1 MKSFRS
7 KNGEGS
13 YRRAAAGVLV
23 LLAFA
28 FLAAIAYPARD
39 GNAASPYY
47 YYYTP
52 PPPDEP
58 IAATGT
64 NFSATEGASFSG
76 TVATFT
82 DPDTSATAS
91 EYTATIAWGDGSN
104 SSGTIAGP
112 VGGPFTVSGTHT
124 YLEEGAYAVAVTII
138 DVDNTSNRDT
148 ATSVANVADAAL
160 TATGLN
166 AISGLSFSGTVAN
179 FTDANTAA
187 PVSDFTATIDWGD
200 GSAQTGGT
208 VSGSG
213 GSFKVDGSHTYGGTG
228 PFTVKVHIL
237 DEGGSTADATTTILI
252 YGVSAGGTFV
262 IGNGR
267 SAVGT
272 NVTFWSAQWSTA
284 NTLSGGSAP
293 ASFKGFA
300 NAPSTLPACGA
311 AWKTDPGSSSEP
323 PNTIPAYMAVIV
335 SSSINESG
343 PTINGNNTREIVV
356 KTNPG
361 YAPNPGHAGTG
372 TVVAVIC

>member
-1 MKSFRS
+1 MKGFRS

-82 DPDTSATAS
+82 DPDTGATAS
-91 EYTATIAWGDGSN
+91 EYSATIAWGDGSS

-112 VGGPFTVSGTHT
+112 VGGPFIVSGAHT
-124 YLEEGAYAVAVTII
+124 YLEEGAYAVAVTIVDI
-138 DVDNTSNRDT
+138 DNTSNRDT
-148 ATSVANVADAAL
+148 ATSVASVADAAV
-160 TATGLN
+160 TATGVN
-166 AISGLSFSGTVAN
+166 AVSGLSFSGTVAN

-187 PVSDFTATIDWGD
+187 PVSDFTATINWGD

-252 YGVSAGGTFV
+252 YGLSAGGTFV

-267 SAVGT
+267 SALGAK
-272 NVTFWSAQWSTA
+272 VTFWSSQWSTA

-293 ASFKGFA
+293 ADFKGFE
-300 NAPSTLPACGA
+300 NTPSTLPACGT
-311 AWKTDPGSSSEP
+311 AWKTDPGASAAP
-323 PNTIPAYMAVIV
+323 PSTIPAYMAVVV
-335 SSSINESG
+335 SSSITESG
-343 PTINGNNTREIVV
+343 STISGNNTREIVV
-356 KTNPG
+356 KTDAG
-361 YAPNPGHAGTG
+361 YAPSSGHAGTG
-372 TVVAVIC
+372 RVVAVIC